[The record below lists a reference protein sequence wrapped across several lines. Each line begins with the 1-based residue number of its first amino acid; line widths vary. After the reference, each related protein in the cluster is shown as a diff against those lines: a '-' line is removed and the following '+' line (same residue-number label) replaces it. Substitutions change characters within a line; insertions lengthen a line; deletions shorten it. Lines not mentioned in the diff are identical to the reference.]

1 MGDYLLDWLA
11 VSALGGPKSNRVR
24 VLHISIC
31 AGMNECVDACVH
43 RPTAKTKL
51 SYHQLL

>member
-11 VSALGGPKSNRVR
+11 VSALGEPKSNRLR
-24 VLHISIC
+24 VLHMSIC
-31 AGMNECVDACVH
+31 AGMACSH
-43 RPTAKTKL
+43 RATAETKL